1 MSEELENL
9 MQDFCY
15 VEGCQALYK
24 KENYIEYCRKCE
36 YNCPQFQVVE
46 QFVSYGTKIENQV
59 KQLQQIIDK
68 AIEFIK
74 ENTIEES
81 NGCGYKWEMIH
92 NDYLTNNI
100 NQLLEILKGDSND

>member
-59 KQLQQIIDK
+59 KQLQQRIDK
-68 AIEFIK
+68 AIEKLSFIDK
-74 ENTIEES
+74 ALEEDIL
-81 NGCGYKWEMIH
+81 NIPLCIVKI
-92 NDYLTNNI
+92 NNSI
-100 NQLLEILKGDSND
+100 NIFKGDSNV